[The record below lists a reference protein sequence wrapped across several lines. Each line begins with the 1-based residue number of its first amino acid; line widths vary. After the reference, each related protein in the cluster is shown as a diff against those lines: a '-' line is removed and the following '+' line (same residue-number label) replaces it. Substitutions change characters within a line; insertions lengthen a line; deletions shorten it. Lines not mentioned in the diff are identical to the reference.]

1 MKYLCTLVLAFLLIS
16 CSSTQLVEQWK
27 NPDIKTYAPAKVL
40 VVGLTSNMVARQKF
54 EDKLKEQL
62 EMRGAEV
69 HTSIAYFK
77 PTFKTEKLT
86 EEELLRLEQDL
97 INDGFD
103 TVLFSKVFG
112 VEDKIA
118 YTKNFDVYDETF
130 VRFKEDYLRYQDIFY
145 NPDYYEEYTIY
156 HAETS
161 MYCICP
167 TKDRELLWK
176 GYVDIVDPQSIESSV
191 SDYVELI
198 IAVLEEQQ
206 LVNVK
211 ALEPVVD
218 ELD

>member
-1 MKYLCTLVLAFLLIS
+1 MKYTFALLLAFLLVS
-16 CSSTQLVEQWK
+16 CASTKLINQWK
-27 NPDIKTYAPAKVL
+27 NPDIDTYAPSKIL
-40 VVGLTSNMVARQKF
+40 VVGLTSNIAARQKY

-77 PTFKTEKLT
+77 PSFKTEKLT
-86 EEELLRLEQDL
+86 EDDLLKLEKDL

-103 TVLFSKVFG
+103 TVMFSKVIG
-112 VEDKIA
+112 IEDKIA

-130 VRFKEDYLRYQDIFY
+130 VRFKEDYLRYQDVFY
-145 NPDYYEEYTIY
+145 NPEYYEEYKVY

-176 GYVDIVDPQSIESSV
+176 GYVDIVDPQSKESTV
-191 SDYVELI
+191 RDYVTLI
-198 IAVLEEQQ
+198 IAVLEEQH
-206 LVNVK
+206 LLNIK
-211 ALEPVVD
+211 ALEPIEE